1 MKSNNKPARSEEDK
15 QKNFQEIIDAG
26 RELFVKKGTYGFST
40 RALAKKIDMSQGNI
54 YNYVKSKRELWIA
67 IRIEDMKNFKQ
78 RLQNIVETHEG
89 SYLYLFKKLMN
100 FYLDFA
106 RNEYRRFQMMF
117 MVPAPPSDEIGPI
130 EKDYELINPLEVVK
144 EALKKAMN
152 EGAIIKT
159 DVDNLAY
166 TLYATIHGAVAVERD
181 LIWTDAVLE
190 PQPKKHKDPIQNFR
204 EYLFAQIKKILLKPE
219 ENKSS

>member
-1 MKSNNKPARSEEDK
+1 MKTNNKPARSDEDK
-15 QKNFQEIIDAG
+15 IKKFHEIIDAG
-26 RELFVKKGTYGFST
+26 RELFVKKGTYGFKT
-40 RALAKKIDMSQGNI
+40 RALAKKLDMTQGNL

-67 IRIEDMKNFKQ
+67 IRIEDMKNFKN
-78 RLQNIVETHEG
+78 RLQNIVDIHKG
-89 SYLYLFKKLMN
+89 SYIYLFKKLMN

-130 EKDYELINPLEVVK
+130 EKNYELINPLEVVK
-144 EALKKAMN
+144 KALKKAMD
-152 EGAIIKT
+152 EGEITKT

-181 LIWTDAVLE
+181 LIWTDKILE
-190 PQPKKHKDPIQNFR
+190 PQPKKNKDPIKTFR
-204 EYLFAQIKKILLKPE
+204 EFLFRQVKKILE
-219 ENKSS
+219 TG